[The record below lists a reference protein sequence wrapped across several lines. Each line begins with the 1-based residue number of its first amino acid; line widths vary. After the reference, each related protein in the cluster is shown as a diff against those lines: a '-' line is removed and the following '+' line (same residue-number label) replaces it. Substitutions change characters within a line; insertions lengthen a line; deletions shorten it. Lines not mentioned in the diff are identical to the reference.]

1 MKAHFSDMNLSPDGR
16 IFSLDTYI
24 ILAICSMKIRIF
36 LNENLI
42 LVGTE
47 QLLYEVKE

>member
-16 IFSLDTYI
+16 IFSLDTI

-36 LNENLI
+36 LYENLI

-47 QLLYEVKE
+47 QLHYEVKE